1 MEQRNIP
8 HKISRQ
14 AAENNRIA
22 DEAAEASLAPRVH
35 VAVDQRACCTTA
47 TQGERELWIQH
58 GKETE
63 TGGSNSQSNGVR
75 KRSNAVPLHHQ
86 ETGRVKLAWTENN
99 HIDSTDTNSSSGEEC
114 PVVVQI

>member
-1 MEQRNIP
+1 MEMAQRDIP

-35 VAVDQRACCTTA
+35 VAAEERACCSTA
-47 TQGERELWIQH
+47 ALGERGLGLQH
-58 GKETE
+58 AKEAVTDR
-63 TGGSNSQSNGVR
+63 SNSQSSGLR

-86 ETGRVKLAWTENN
+86 ETGRVKLAWMENHN
-99 HIDSTDTNSSSGEEC
+99 IGSLEANSSSGD
-114 PVVVQI
+114 